1 MADNLDLFTPDTS
14 GFEYSQSSLPSFD
27 TSSNESTNTSQ
38 STPPTVNPF
47 DQALTDSFNNTK
59 IETPTFKLQSY
70 DPKLKE
76 RYRGDASLYND
87 YFDPHADNERVA
99 YENWDKMDALGAGL
113 GGFIDNFQHAYRE
126 SALTWPRMGKALFN
140 MDFQYLMPSEKDLA
154 KMAME
159 EEKMRLENP
168 IFYAPGTEDDFLTK
182 GFMAETFQNLG
193 FTFGTMAELVTE
205 WGVTAAVSAGLTASG
220 AGAPAAGA
228 VITAEAAATTAKLGR
243 IASIWQ
249 KMGRFFVGTA
259 LDDVAK
265 AGTKV
270 AENVA
275 DDIAISG
282 TKKTMSK
289 TVADDVASTTLGPKG
304 AGGVDVWDNALKVA
318 SKAPV
323 FGNFAD
329 AARVIRMGRNGALTT
344 SELTKIGAGALRRGF
359 AEWQMAA
366 GEASIEAGGNYSQ
379 IVRNLTDEYAKK
391 NNGDLPMG
399 EDLKQIKDMAM
410 ASATSDFGTNV
421 AILAVMNKM
430 MFGNMVRKF
439 FPDSKTVVALRSA
452 LMKDMAEEAGV
463 LAVKNAAGKTKLY
476 QKGLLGTLGLAPA
489 IAEHA
494 TWKVA
499 SWEFGKSVLKG
510 ATRFQVLEG
519 LQENLQEGTNEYL
532 VDYYTDLYKGD
543 VASWNNSFSE
553 AVDSQMT
560 KRGAKTFLM
569 GAMTGMFV
577 NPVVNTA
584 QYVAGA
590 TGINPQLQ
598 KHRQSVATSIQKMN
612 AFFDSDHK
620 NVLSETIKNIK
631 LQNAYNDGMVEA
643 LTLQDR
649 LQYENNKD
657 SALIQAV
664 MHARRTGTMDYLT
677 SFIKASGDNMSDA
690 EFKEAF
696 KYTPQELGKSS
707 ASDVMTGIS
716 NSVKRFSDIYEKN
729 LTRFGLYLSM
739 EDYIKDPAA
748 RQKFGIKRNALLDAI
763 ETVSFMEAKG
773 EQAVVRQKGI
783 FQKIAGFQTI
793 GNSLSGS
800 FNALVEPD
808 DLQEHMLIAENE
820 LKILQEGEQTEQ
832 TKKLIDSKQE
842 ELDTLGMIMAF
853 MYTPTKTAD
862 PKDPSK
868 TINAYELNTRFK
880 SDPLFKKLM
889 APMLAKYLQLKND
902 QNGIK
907 TVVSEQ
913 EVTEAM
919 DDIFDYIMLGKDHA
933 EYVSALNLLNDPE
946 TFTNQIIKFQDA
958 RAGAYGRLIY
968 DQYQKLGDI
977 SEVAREWIDAPE
989 QKKMLDDLLAFSK
1002 RPSGTY
1008 ESFNQLVSLQ
1018 KALGEKSNELMA
1030 GKAAADKQK
1039 KDEQDAEIA
1048 RKQAISDK
1056 SKDYVD
1062 IIALYENPATR
1073 DEALQYMAMR
1083 YDLDDLKNNF
1093 PFAST
1098 NPDERVVVRYYIGP
1112 NGEKIAFPAAQRIPL
1127 TAEVY
1132 PYDTNNEK
1140 ILDEDGQH
1148 SPVQIKLDN
1157 FHAVFNYLLEVEYSN
1172 FFNKTGNEVNINAQ
1186 QTADTVQLVDNEKD
1200 KLINH
1205 VGSRV
1210 VLDGVS
1216 GMLDIVDNE
1225 FVVIYDNGVMASIA
1239 PVGEDVV
1246 FSSFT
1251 DLSLSY
1257 TKQPDSNQG
1266 IISNSPAAKVDV
1278 QESGVMTLEMSTKT
1292 PDQVIIN
1299 GVTWSIDRNQ
1309 QGDIIGFNRTTTT
1322 KKGKRKVQKMYGNT
1336 PVVQDYIRRVNAFLM
1351 MTKAVPETVADAA
1364 DEIEVLDNAIDEASR
1379 EVLTMEQ
1386 RRMRS
1391 DEINA
1396 QYQLNKMIRDSKTP
1410 DIVFL
1415 IHQWNNSETRAD
1427 MSTDDLMK
1435 LFMWASDLRN
1445 KIKSKFTIYMGNRVL
1460 EGAMAELVQEYV
1472 NPISEIIDTDVPERT
1487 KPKRATKRSSKE
1499 ENGAEQLDKAIK
1511 SRKGKPAPAE
1521 DGAKPE
1527 GKKSKARSVKTA
1539 VESVEAKAE
1548 KKASKRGK
1556 KKPTAP
1562 PIETVQRVNLGPGT
1576 RRANRMTPRKLGMI
1590 QESIAVS
1597 KTSETFEDTVT
1608 NPFESLKQACNA

>member
-1 MADNLDLFTPDTS
+1 MADNLDLFTPNTS
-14 GFEYSQSSLPSFD
+14 DFEYSQSSVPSFD
-27 TSSNESTNTSQ
+27 TPPNESTSASQ
-38 STPPTVNPF
+38 STPPTMSPF

-59 IETPTFKLQSY
+59 IETPTFKLTSY

-76 RYRGDASLYND
+76 RYKGDPSLYND

-126 SALTWPRMGKALFN
+126 SALTWPRMGRALLN

-205 WGVTAAVSAGLTASG
+205 WGITAAVSAGLAATG

-228 VITAEAAATTAKLGR
+228 VLTAEAAATTAKLGR
-243 IASIWQ
+243 IASVWQ

-259 LDDVAK
+259 LDDAAK

-270 AENVA
+270 TQNVA
-275 DDIAISG
+275 DDIAVSG
-282 TKKTMSK
+282 TKQTMSK
-289 TVADDVASTTLGPKG
+289 TMAEDAVDVLKPGV
-304 AGGVDVWDNALKVA
+304 AGGVDVWDNALKIA
-318 SKAPV
+318 SKAPIV
-323 FGNFAD
+323 GNFAD
-329 AARVIRMGRNGALTT
+329 AARVIKMGRNGALTT
-344 SELTKIGAGALRRGF
+344 GELTKIGAGALRRGF

-366 GEASIEAGGNYSQ
+366 GEASIEAGGNYGQ

-410 ASATSDFGTNV
+410 ASSTADFGTNV

-439 FPDSKTVVALRSA
+439 FPDSKAVVALRGM

-476 QKGLLGTLGLAPA
+476 QKGLLGTLGLTPA

-494 TWKVA
+494 GKKVA
-499 SWEFGKSVLKG
+499 AWEFGKSALKG

-543 VASWNNSFSE
+543 VASWGNSFNE
-553 AVDSQMT
+553 AVDSQIS

-598 KHRQSVATSIQKMN
+598 KHRDSVAASIEKMN
-612 AFFDSDHK
+612 LFFDSDHK
-620 NVLSETIKNIK
+620 NVLNETIKNIK
-631 LQNAYNDGMVEA
+631 LQNAYNDGMVEG
-643 LTLQDR
+643 LSLQDR

-664 MHARRTGTMDYLT
+664 MHARRTGTVDQLT
-677 SFIKASGDNMSDA
+677 AFIKASGDNMTD
-690 EFKEAF
+690 EDFKSAF
-696 KYTPQELGKSS
+696 GYTPQELNKSS
-707 ASDVMTGIS
+707 ASEVMTGIS
-716 NSVKRFSDIYEKN
+716 NSVKRFSDIYDKN

-739 EDYIKDPAA
+739 EDYMKDPAA

-773 EQAVVRQKGI
+773 EQSVMRQKGI
-783 FQKIAGFQTI
+783 FQKIAGFQSI
-793 GNSLSGS
+793 GSSLSSS

-808 DLQEHMLIAENE
+808 ELDEHILIAQNE
-820 LKILQEGEQTEQ
+820 VKVLQEGEQTD
-832 TKKLIDSKQE
+832 KAKGLIASKQE
-842 ELDTLGMIMAF
+842 EIELLSFIKAF
-853 MYTPTKTAD
+853 LYTPTNAAD
-862 PKDPSK
+862 PSDPTK
-868 TINAYELNTRFK
+868 TKTVWEVNTRFK
-880 SDPLFKKLM
+880 NDAGFKKLM
-889 APMLAKYLQLKND
+889 GPLLARYLQLKND

-919 DDIFDYIMLGKDHA
+919 DDIVDYIMLGKDHA
-933 EYVSALNLLNDPE
+933 EYVQAVNLLNDPDNV
-946 TFTNQIIKFQDA
+946 TNQIIKFQDA
-958 RAGAYGRLIY
+958 RAGAYARLIY
-968 DQYQKLGDI
+968 DQYQKLGEI
-977 SEVAREWIDAPE
+977 SEVAREWVDAPE
-989 QKKMLDDLLAFSK
+989 QKKILDEILAFSK
-1002 RPSGTY
+1002 RPSGTF
-1008 ESFNQLVSLQ
+1008 ETFSKLQQLQNTLV
-1018 KALGEKSNELMA
+1018 EKSNELKGA
-1030 GKAAADKQK
+1030 KQAADKKQK
-1039 KDEQDAEIA
+1039 EEQDAETA
-1048 RKQAISDK
+1048 RKQKISDE

-1062 IIALYENPATR
+1062 IIALYEDPATR

-1098 NPDERVVVRYYIGP
+1098 DPNERVVVRYYIGP
-1112 NGEKIAFPAAQRIPL
+1112 NGEKIAFPSSQRIPE

-1132 PYDTNNEK
+1132 PYDPNHNK
-1140 ILDEDGQH
+1140 ILDEDDQH
-1148 SPVQIKLDN
+1148 SPVSVKIDN
-1157 FHAVFNYLLEVEYSN
+1157 FHALFNYLLEVEYSN
-1172 FFNKTGNEVNINAQ
+1172 FVSKTGNEININAQ
-1186 QTADTVQLVDNEKD
+1186 QTADTVQKVDNEKD

-1239 PVGEDVV
+1239 PVGEDVG
-1246 FSSFT
+1246 FSTFT

-1278 QESGVMTLEMSTKT
+1278 QESGVMTLEMSTRT

-1309 QGDIIGFNRTTTT
+1309 QGEIIGFNRTTTN
-1322 KKGKRKVQKMYGNT
+1322 KKGKRKVQKMYGNN

-1351 MTKAVPETVADAA
+1351 MTRSVPETVADAA
-1364 DEIEVLDNAIDEASR
+1364 DEMEVLDNLIDEASR

-1386 RRMRS
+1386 RRMRG
-1391 DEINA
+1391 DEVNA
-1396 QYQLNKMIRDSKTP
+1396 QYQLNKMMRDSKTP

-1427 MSTDDLMK
+1427 MSNDDLMK

-1445 KIKSKFTIYMGNRVL
+1445 KIKGKFTIYMGNRVL
-1460 EGAMAELVQEYV
+1460 EGTMAELVQEYI
-1472 NPISEIIDTDVPERT
+1472 NPISEIIDTDGTERT

-1511 SRKGKPAPAE
+1511 SRKGKPAPTE
-1521 DGAKPE
+1521 NGAKPE

-1548 KKASKRGK
+1548 KTASKRGK
-1556 KKPTAP
+1556 KKLSAP

-1597 KTSETFEDTVT
+1597 RTTEIFEPTLT
-1608 NPFESLKQACNA
+1608 NPFESLKQACNV